1 MYQGLLHLHSLL
13 RWIILI
19 LLVVNIVRHFT
30 ASNKPFTA
38 TDKKLGPVSAA
49 AIEVIPKGIATLPVQ
64 EDSEITSLF

>member
-30 ASNKPFTA
+30 ASNNPFTA
-38 TDKKLGPVSAA
+38 TDKKLGLFQNPERFGAFEKTFGAGAPEAA
-49 AIEVIPKGIATLPVQ
+49 L
-64 EDSEITSLF
+64 SLRP